1 MSVVT
6 GSEAFVEVLRK
17 EGVTDIFGIVG
28 SAFMDPLDLF
38 PQAGIRFISVRHEQD
53 AALMAGGYGLASGR
67 PGVCIGQN
75 GPGVTNLVTGIAS
88 AYLNHVPVV
97 LITPSVTSAGL
108 GKTAMQEV
116 EQMSLFSKITVYQ
129 TQVNRPDKIAW
140 AMRNAFRAATTLQGP
155 ARLISLETIGTAS
168 SNTRISN
175 RHNTA
180 RQRAAAALRRLRS
193 GVRRKLSRAQ
203 KIRLS

>member
-1 MSVVT
+1 MGVVT

-38 PQAGIRFISVRHEQD
+38 PQAGIRFVSVRHEQN
-53 AALMAGGYGLASGR
+53 AALMAAGYGLASGR

-97 LITPSVTSAGL
+97 VITPSVTSAGL
-108 GKTAMQEV
+108 GKNAMQEV

-140 AMRNAFRAATTLQGP
+140 ALRNAFRAAITLQGP
-155 ARLISLETIGTAS
+155 AQIDIARDYWYGQFEHADLEPAQYRPS
-168 SNTRISN
+168 PNAKN
-175 RHNTA
+175 
-180 RQRAAAALRRLRS
+180 
-193 GVRRKLSRAQ
+193 LS
-203 KIRLS
+203 K